1 MDLKDIDINK
11 LDDYIKLAKQRIEEQ
26 KAKLTPEELKKVDD
40 IVNGVDV
47 TSIESME
54 NFLKKNK

>member
-47 TSIESME
+47 TSVESME
-54 NFLKKNK
+54 SFLKKNK

>member
-1 MDLKDIDINK
+1 MNIKDIDINK
-11 LDDYIKLAKQRIEEQ
+11 LDDYIKIAQQRIEEQ
-26 KAKLTPEELKKVDD
+26 KAKLTPEERKKVDD

-54 NFLKKNK
+54 SFLKKNK

>member
-54 NFLKKNK
+54 KFLKKNK

>member
-40 IVNGVDV
+40 IVKGVDV

>member
-26 KAKLTPEELKKVDD
+26 KAKLTLEERKKVDD

-47 TSIESME
+47 TSVESME
-54 NFLKKNK
+54 KFLKKNK

>member
-40 IVNGVDV
+40 IVNSVDV
-47 TSIESME
+47 TSVESME
-54 NFLKKNK
+54 KFLKKNK

>member
-26 KAKLTPEELKKVDD
+26 KAKLTPEERKKVDD
-40 IVNGVDV
+40 IVNSVDV
-47 TSIESME
+47 TSVESME
-54 NFLKKNK
+54 KFLKKNK

>member
-26 KAKLTPEELKKVDD
+26 KAKLTPEELKKVDE

-54 NFLKKNK
+54 KFLKKNK

>member
-1 MDLKDIDINK
+1 MDVNK

-26 KAKLTPEELKKVDD
+26 KAKLTPEELKKVDE

-54 NFLKKNK
+54 KFLKNNK

>member
-54 NFLKKNK
+54 SFLKKNK

>member
-1 MDLKDIDINK
+1 MNIKDIDINK
-11 LDDYIKLAKQRIEEQ
+11 LDDYIKLAQQRIEEQ
-26 KAKLTPEELKKVDD
+26 KAKLTPEERKKVDD

-54 NFLKKNK
+54 SFLKKNK

>member
-47 TSIESME
+47 TSVESME
-54 NFLKKNK
+54 KFLKKNK

>member
-26 KAKLTPEELKKVDD
+26 KAKLTPEERKKVDE

-47 TSIESME
+47 TSVESME
-54 NFLKKNK
+54 KFLKKNK

>member
-47 TSIESME
+47 TSVESME

>member
-47 TSIESME
+47 TSVD
-54 NFLKKNK
+54 F